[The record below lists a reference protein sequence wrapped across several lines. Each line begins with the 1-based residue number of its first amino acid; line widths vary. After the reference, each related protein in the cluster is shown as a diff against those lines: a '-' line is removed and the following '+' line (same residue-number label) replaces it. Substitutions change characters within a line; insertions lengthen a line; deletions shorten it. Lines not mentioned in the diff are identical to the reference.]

1 MHAVIHPSTGASDSI
16 CYMSA
21 ELVVELRAASRSADE
36 LHEQS
41 RRMLVDA
48 ARAGAAAGLTQRQ
61 ISEAIGRSQPEVSRL
76 LRFHGRTKLG
86 RALERNRRAVLK
98 VTAAAGV
105 RNIRVFGSVARGED
119 RADSDIDLLAD
130 LPEDFTLFELS
141 RLESAISNIV
151 EAKVDLVPAAGL
163 RPNLRDKAL
172 AEAVPL

>member
-1 MHAVIHPSTGASDSI
+1 MSTTNLLD
-16 CYMSA
+16 
-21 ELVVELRAASRSADE
+21 ELREASRSADE

-41 RRMLVDA
+41 RRTLVDA

-105 RNIRVFGSVARGED
+105 RNVRVFGSVARGED
-119 RADSDIDLLAD
+119 RADSDIDLLVH
-130 LPEDFTLFELS
+130 LPDDFTLFDLG
-141 RLESAISNIV
+141 RLESTLSSIV
-151 EAKVDLVPAAGL
+151 GAKVDLVPAAGL
-163 RPNLRDKAL
+163 RPNLRDTTL